1 MADIEISNCIINIQ
15 YNSLKTFLSPN
26 NVVYVITIRAGT
38 NKDVTSLP
46 TLFIEL
52 PFSWSVRLN
61 LMERSWPIGK
71 ENLVNKSI
79 SVITSITD
87 MTTGHQKLSLAD
99 FFLVIKFKKEIR
111 LVKLK
116 LISKKKRFIIKH
128 LYK

>member
-52 PFSWSVRLN
+52 PFS
-61 LMERSWPIGK
+61 
-71 ENLVNKSI
+71 
-79 SVITSITD
+79 
-87 MTTGHQKLSLAD
+87 
-99 FFLVIKFKKEIR
+99 
-111 LVKLK
+111 
-116 LISKKKRFIIKH
+116 
-128 LYK
+128 